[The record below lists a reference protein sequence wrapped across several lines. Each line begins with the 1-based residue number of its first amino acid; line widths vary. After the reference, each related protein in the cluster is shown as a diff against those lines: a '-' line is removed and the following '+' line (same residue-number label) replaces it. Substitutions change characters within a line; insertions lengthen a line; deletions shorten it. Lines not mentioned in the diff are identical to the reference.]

1 VPAPSAPLGTTKDN
15 LMEQPSSEPKIE
27 QNAGAPQLRKMPVTS
42 DTYLFAALR
51 TANAEE
57 LESALKRGANP
68 NAKTAQGTPALV
80 LAVQSK
86 DASLVRRLLQA
97 KADAKA
103 LDAQGLTPLAHAK
116 ALGLEDIARLLEVAG
131 GR

>member
-1 VPAPSAPLGTTKDN
+1 MMDS
-15 LMEQPSSEPKIE
+15 SSEKKAE
-27 QNAGAPQLRKMPVTS
+27 QSLGAPQLRKMPVTA

-57 LESALKRGANP
+57 LENALKRGANP
-68 NAKTAQGTPALV
+68 NAKTPQGTPAIT

-86 DASLVRRLLQA
+86 DTGLVRRLLQA
-97 KADAKA
+97 RADANA
-103 LDAQGLTPLAHAK
+103 TDAQGLTPLAHAK
-116 ALGLEDIARLLEVAG
+116 ALGLDDIARLLEAAG